1 LRAPLSGGLQ
11 ALPPRF
17 CCMSQDGNVALIEW
31 RLSIC
36 RKPLPM
42 TTTSALARLLKPVLP
57 LAPGMSIADV
67 ADRLLTPEH
76 KAFLS
81 LPVVDAAGYPLGLV
95 SRSAL
100 QDIFMQRFGRDLRG
114 RHPVHEVMNPT
125 PLTVSLDTGLEQ
137 AAKQITGQLQ
147 YPITEDFIL
156 VDGQGQYRGLGTVL
170 DLLKAM
176 EARIAQRNAVLRKA
190 LVDLKESQA
199 QLVQSEKMASLGQ
212 MVAGV
217 AHELNTPLGYV
228 KNNVQLLRELS
239 APLFELAEAQAA
251 LADCLADPDCAEAR
265 LAMALDNAATAREQ
279 AAPELLVEDLNQL
292 FDDTL
297 YGLQQIAELV
307 VGLKDFARLDRAMS
321 EEVDLNDCI
330 RSALVI
336 ARNSIK
342 DKAEAVLQL
351 GELPRIPCAPSQIN
365 QVLLNLFTNA
375 AQAIEG
381 FGQIR
386 VKTWAEDA
394 AVFISVQDSGR
405 GMPAAVLARIF
416 DPFFTTKPVG
426 QGTGLGLSISF
437 KIIQDHGGLIRVAS
451 EPGRGTRFLI
461 RLPRPQAAALQRSA

>member
-1 LRAPLSGGLQ
+1 
-11 ALPPRF
+11 
-17 CCMSQDGNVALIEW
+17 
-31 RLSIC
+31 
-36 RKPLPM
+36 M
-42 TTTSALARLLKPVLP
+42 TTASALTRLLKPVTP
-57 LAPGMSIADV
+57 LAADMSIADV

-81 LPVVDAAGYPLGLV
+81 LPIVDNAGRPQGLV
-95 SRSAL
+95 SRTTL

-114 RHPVHEVMNPT
+114 RHAVQEVMNPA
-125 PLTVSLDTGLEQ
+125 PLVVSLETSLED

-156 VDGQGQYRGLGTVL
+156 VDAQGLYCGLGTVL

-176 EARIAQRNAVLRKA
+176 EVRIAQRNLVLRKA
-190 LVDLKESQA
+190 LVELKESQT

-239 APLFELAEAQAA
+239 APVFELAEAQAA
-251 LADCLADPDCAEAR
+251 LADCLNDPACDEAR
-265 LAMALDNAATAREQ
+265 LAMALETAAEARAK
-279 AAPELLVEDLNQL
+279 AAPELLVEDFTQL
-292 FDDTL
+292 FSDTL
-297 YGLQQIAELV
+297 YGLEQIAELV

-321 EEVDLNDCI
+321 EEVDLNECI

-336 ARNSIK
+336 ARNGIK
-342 DKAEAVLQL
+342 DKAETILQL

-365 QVLLNLFTNA
+365 QVLLNLLNNA
-375 AQAIEG
+375 AQAIDG
-381 FGQIR
+381 FGQIL
-386 VKTWAEDA
+386 VKTWADDS
-394 AVFISVQDSGR
+394 AVFVSLQDSGR
-405 GMPAAVLARIF
+405 GMPPEVLARIF

-426 QGTGLGLSISF
+426 QGTGLGLSISY
-437 KIIQDHGGLIRVAS
+437 KIIQDHGGQIRAAS

-461 RLPRPQAAALQRSA
+461 RLPRPQALQLQRSA

>member
-1 LRAPLSGGLQ
+1 
-11 ALPPRF
+11 
-17 CCMSQDGNVALIEW
+17 
-31 RLSIC
+31 
-36 RKPLPM
+36 M
-42 TTTSALARLLKPVLP
+42 TTASALARLLKPVVP

-81 LPVVDAAGYPLGLV
+81 LPIVDDAGMPLGLV
-95 SRSAL
+95 SRTTL

-114 RHPVHEVMNPT
+114 RHPVQDVMNPK
-125 PLTVSLDTGLEQ
+125 PLMVSLETSLEE

-156 VDGQGQYRGLGTVL
+156 VDGHGRYCGLGTVL

-176 EARIAQRNAVLRKA
+176 EARIAQRNLVLRKA
-190 LVDLKESQA
+190 LVELKESQA

-239 APLFELAEAQAA
+239 APLFELAEAQAV
-251 LADCLADPDCAEAR
+251 LADCLGDPDCDESR
-265 LAMALDNAATAREQ
+265 LALALEHAANARRN
-279 AAPELLVEDLNQL
+279 AAPELLSEDLTQL
-292 FDDTL
+292 FSDTL
-297 YGLQQIAELV
+297 YGLEQIAELV

-321 EEVDLNDCI
+321 EQVDLNDCV

-336 ARNSIK
+336 ARNGIK
-342 DKAEAVLQL
+342 DKAETHLQL

-365 QVLLNLFTNA
+365 QVLLNLLNNA
-375 AQAIEG
+375 AQAIDG
-381 FGQIR
+381 FGRIV
-386 VKTWAEDA
+386 VKTWAEDS

-405 GMPAAVLARIF
+405 GMSADVQARVF

-426 QGTGLGLSISF
+426 EGTGLGLSISY
-437 KIIQDHGGLIRVAS
+437 KIIQDHGGQIRVAS

-461 RLPRPQAAALQRSA
+461 RLPRPRPQALPLQRSA

>member
-1 LRAPLSGGLQ
+1 
-11 ALPPRF
+11 
-17 CCMSQDGNVALIEW
+17 
-31 RLSIC
+31 
-36 RKPLPM
+36 M
-42 TTTSALARLLKPVLP
+42 TIASALARLLKPVAGLP
-57 LAPGMSIADV
+57 PAISIADV

-81 LPVVDAAGYPLGLV
+81 LPIIDAAGRPLGLV
-95 SRSAL
+95 SRTTL

-114 RHPVHEVMNPT
+114 RHPVSEVMNPA
-125 PLTVSLDTGLEQ
+125 PLTVSLDTSLEE

-156 VDGQGQYRGLGTVL
+156 VDGEGLYRGLGTVL

-176 EARIAQRNAVLRKA
+176 EARIAQRNQVLRKA
-190 LVDLKESQA
+190 LVDLKESQT

-239 APLFELAEAQAA
+239 APLFVLAEAQAA
-251 LADCLADPDCAEAR
+251 LADCLSDPACDEAR
-265 LAMALDNAATAREQ
+265 LALALDTAASARDN
-279 AAPELLVEDLNQL
+279 AAPELLVEDLTQL
-292 FDDTL
+292 FSDTL
-297 YGLQQIAELV
+297 YGLEQIGELV

-321 EEVDLNDCI
+321 EEVDLNECV

-375 AQAIEG
+375 AQAIDG
-381 FGQIR
+381 FGQIV
-386 VKTWAEDA
+386 VKTWADEA
-394 AVFISVQDSGR
+394 AVFLSVQDSGR
-405 GMPAAVLARIF
+405 GMPPPVLARIF

-461 RLPRPQAAALQRSA
+461 RLPRPQPAALATALQRSA

>member
-1 LRAPLSGGLQ
+1 
-11 ALPPRF
+11 
-17 CCMSQDGNVALIEW
+17 
-31 RLSIC
+31 
-36 RKPLPM
+36 M
-42 TTTSALARLLKPVLP
+42 TTASALTRLLKPVTP
-57 LAPGMSIADV
+57 LAADMSIADV

-81 LPVVDAAGYPLGLV
+81 LPIVDNAGRPQGLV
-95 SRSAL
+95 SRTTL

-114 RHPVHEVMNPT
+114 RHAVQEVMNPA
-125 PLTVSLDTGLEQ
+125 PLVVSLETSLED

-156 VDGQGQYRGLGTVL
+156 VDAQGLYCGLGTVL

-176 EARIAQRNAVLRKA
+176 EVRIAQRNLVLRKA
-190 LVDLKESQA
+190 LVELKESQT

-239 APLFELAEAQAA
+239 APVFELAEAQAA
-251 LADCLADPDCAEAR
+251 LADCLNDPACDEAR
-265 LAMALDNAATAREQ
+265 LAMALESAAEARVK
-279 AAPELLVEDLNQL
+279 AAPELLVEDFTQL
-292 FDDTL
+292 FSDTL
-297 YGLQQIAELV
+297 YGLEQIAELV

-321 EEVDLNDCI
+321 EEVDLNECI

-336 ARNSIK
+336 ARNGIK
-342 DKAEAVLQL
+342 DKAETILQL

-365 QVLLNLFTNA
+365 QVLLNLLNNA
-375 AQAIEG
+375 AQAIDG
-381 FGQIR
+381 FGQIL
-386 VKTWAEDA
+386 VKTWADDS
-394 AVFISVQDSGR
+394 AVFVSLQDSGR
-405 GMPAAVLARIF
+405 GMPPEVLARIF

-426 QGTGLGLSISF
+426 QGTGLGLSISY
-437 KIIQDHGGLIRVAS
+437 KIIQDHCGQIRAAS

-461 RLPRPQAAALQRSA
+461 RLPRPQALQLQRSA

>member
-1 LRAPLSGGLQ
+1 
-11 ALPPRF
+11 
-17 CCMSQDGNVALIEW
+17 
-31 RLSIC
+31 
-36 RKPLPM
+36 M
-42 TTTSALARLLKPVLP
+42 TTASALTRLLKPVTP
-57 LAPGMSIADV
+57 LAADMSIADV

-81 LPVVDAAGYPLGLV
+81 LPIVDAAGRPLGLV
-95 SRSAL
+95 SRSTL

-114 RHPVHEVMNPT
+114 RHAVQEVMNPA
-125 PLTVSLDTGLEQ
+125 PLVVSLDTSLED

-156 VDGQGQYRGLGTVL
+156 VDAQGLYRGLGTVL

-176 EARIAQRNAVLRKA
+176 EVRIAQRNLVLRKA
-190 LVDLKESQA
+190 LVELKESQT

-251 LADCLADPDCAEAR
+251 LADCLNDPACDEAR
-265 LAMALDNAATAREQ
+265 LAIALESAAEARAK
-279 AAPELLVEDLNQL
+279 AAPELLVDDFTQL
-292 FDDTL
+292 FGDTL

-321 EEVDLNDCI
+321 EQVDLNECI

-336 ARNSIK
+336 ARNGIK
-342 DKAEAVLQL
+342 DKAETILQL
-351 GELPRIPCAPSQIN
+351 GELPHIPCAPSQIN
-365 QVLLNLFTNA
+365 QVLLNLLNNA
-375 AQAIEG
+375 AQAIDG
-381 FGQIR
+381 FGQIL
-386 VKTWAEDA
+386 VKTWADDS
-394 AVFISVQDSGR
+394 AVFVSVQDSGR
-405 GMPAAVLARIF
+405 GMPPEVLARIF

-426 QGTGLGLSISF
+426 QGTGLGLSISY
-437 KIIQDHGGLIRVAS
+437 KIIQDHGGQIRAAS

-461 RLPRPQAAALQRSA
+461 RLPRPQALPLQRSA

>member
-1 LRAPLSGGLQ
+1 MIA
-11 ALPPRF
+11 A
-17 CCMSQDGNVALIEW
+17 
-31 RLSIC
+31 
-36 RKPLPM
+36 
-42 TTTSALARLLKPVLP
+42 SALSRLLKPVAPLLP
-57 LAPGMSIADV
+57 TMSISDV

-81 LPVVDAAGYPLGLV
+81 LPVVDAAERPVGLV
-95 SRSAL
+95 SRSKL

-114 RHPVHEVMNPT
+114 RHPIHEVMNPA
-125 PLTVSLDTGLEQ
+125 PLVVSLDTSLDN

-156 VDGQGQYRGLGTVL
+156 VDAAGRYRGIGTVL

-190 LVDLKESQA
+190 LVDLKESQT

-228 KNNVQLLRELS
+228 KNNVELLRELS
-239 APLFELAEAQAA
+239 APLFLLAETQAT
-251 LADCLADPDCAEAR
+251 LADCLNDPACSETD
-265 LAMALDNAATAREQ
+265 LAQALEQAASAREQ
-279 AAPELLVEDLNQL
+279 AAPELLVEDLSQL
-292 FDDTL
+292 FSDTL
-297 YGLQQIAELV
+297 YGLGQIAELV

-342 DKAEAVLQL
+342 DKAEVVSQL
-351 GELPRIPCAPSQIN
+351 GELPRIACAPSQIN
-365 QVLLNLFTNA
+365 QVLLNLLTNA
-375 AQAIEG
+375 AQAIDG
-381 FGQIR
+381 FGQIQL
-386 VKTWAEDA
+386 KTWADEA
-394 AVFISVQDSGR
+394 AVFVSVQDNGR
-405 GMPAAVLARIF
+405 GMPPEVLARIF

-451 EPGRGTRFLI
+451 EPGRGTRFLL
-461 RLPRPQAAALQRSA
+461 RLPRAQAAELKWSA